1 MPEWKYISSPWY
13 FTGKLWKRKMPAIT
27 AGENSSHLFLSIAAA
42 KAFVLG
48 GSGMLA
54 VAARLN
60 LDAAE
65 SAVCAVLIVSAAENT
80 ATDSLT
86 SHLIL
91 GHEFDSLLF
100 IDFAVI
106 SIVCSRASFIPNNSL
121 AHDTY

>member
-1 MPEWKYISSPWY
+1 MEIHQFSMV
-13 FTGKLWKRKMPAIT
+13 FHRKALEKENAGIT
-27 AGENSSHLFLSIAAA
+27 AGENSSHLFLRIAAA
-42 KAFVLG
+42 KTFVLG

-80 ATDSLT
+80 ATDSLA

>member
-1 MPEWKYISSPWY
+1 
-13 FTGKLWKRKMPAIT
+13 MPAIS
-27 AGENSSHLFLSIAAA
+27 AGENGSHLFLSIAAA

-48 GSGMLA
+48 GSSGMLA

-80 ATDSLT
+80 ATDSLA

>member
-1 MPEWKYISSPWY
+1 MPEWKHISFSMV
-13 FTGKLWKRKMPAIT
+13 FQGKASKKENAGIT
-27 AGENSSHLFLSIAAA
+27 AGENGSHLFLSIAAA

-80 ATDSLT
+80 ATDSLA

>member
-1 MPEWKYISSPWY
+1 MEIHQFSMV
-13 FTGKLWKRKMPAIT
+13 FHGKASKKENAGIT

-54 VAARLN
+54 AARLN
-60 LDAAE
+60 LDSAE
-65 SAVCAVLIVSAAENT
+65 SAVCAVIIVSAAENT
-80 ATDSLT
+80 ATDSLA